1 MSKKRRTWTP
11 EEKATIVLEIL
22 REENTLAEIA
32 KKHEVSQQ
40 LLSRWKT
47 EFIANM
53 SAVFNKKNEDVDKLK
68 QEHEDEKEL
77 LVKKIG
83 ELTLDVDW
91 LKKKQIQ
98 IFIKI
103 YNLNNFIILFML
115 FREEIK
121 HPITYMK
128 EKYLYIFL
136 HFFLFV
142 LFLLIYYLIF
152 HGHRRF

>member
-1 MSKKRRTWTP
+1 MSRKRRTWTP
-11 EEKATIVLEIL
+11 EEKAAIVMEIL
-22 REENTLAEIA
+22 REENTLAEIS
-32 KKHEVSQQ
+32 KKYDVSQQ

-98 IFIKI
+98 IFQ
-103 YNLNNFIILFML
+103 
-115 FREEIK
+115 
-121 HPITYMK
+121 MK
-128 EKYLYIFL
+128 KKE
-136 HFFLFV
+136 
-142 LFLLIYYLIF
+142 
-152 HGHRRF
+152 R